1 MSSTLFQSAI
11 AAELAALKNEND
23 KLKNDL
29 LFVTKQRDNIKHK
42 WEQLDVLYK
51 ITKERLKQAGV
62 V

>member
-23 KLKNDL
+23 QLKKDL

>member
-23 KLKNDL
+23 KLKKDL

-51 ITKERLKQAGV
+51 ITKERLKQAV
-62 V
+62 HH